1 MRTMPKGSLTEEGLM
16 FKKVG
21 IEEAR
26 ESYQE
31 AVDRATSERR
41 KQILRD
47 LFKRGYGED
56 L

>member
-1 MRTMPKGSLTEEGLM
+1 MPKGSLTEEGPM
-16 FKKVG
+16 FKPVS

-26 ESYQE
+26 ESYQQS
-31 AVDRATSERR
+31 VDEATSEKA

>member
-1 MRTMPKGSLTEEGLM
+1 MPKGSLTEEGLM
-16 FKKVG
+16 FKEVG

-31 AVDRATSERR
+31 AVDRATSEKM
-41 KQILRD
+41 KQMLRD